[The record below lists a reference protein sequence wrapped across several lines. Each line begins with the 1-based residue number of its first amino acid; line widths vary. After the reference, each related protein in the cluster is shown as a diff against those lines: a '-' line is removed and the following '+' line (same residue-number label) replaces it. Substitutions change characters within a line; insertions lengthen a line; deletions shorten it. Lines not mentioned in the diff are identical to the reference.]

1 MKITPRGAE
10 SPDLA
15 KIVQNDKKTA
25 VAGTNKDAMMAARR
39 SGESASVKIS
49 PEARELQRIAELARK
64 GDQLRSAKVGALKE
78 QIANG
83 QYQVS
88 EDEVA
93 KSIARAE
100 VTRLLEKK

>member
-1 MKITPRGAE
+1 MKITPKGAE
-10 SPDLA
+10 SSDLA
-15 KIVQNDKKTA
+15 KIVRNDKKTA
-25 VAGTNKDAMMAARR
+25 VEGTNKDTMAAQR

-64 GDQLRSAKVGALKE
+64 GDQLRNAKVEALKE

-88 EDEVA
+88 EVEVA

-100 VTRLLEKK
+100 VMRLLEKK

>member
-1 MKITPRGAE
+1 MKITPKGAE
-10 SPDLA
+10 SSDLA
-15 KIVQNDKKTA
+15 KIVQNGKKAA
-25 VAGTNKDAMMAARR
+25 VARADKDAMAAQR

-49 PEARELQRIAELARK
+49 PEARELQRISELARK
-64 GDQLRSAKVGALKE
+64 GDQLRSAKVEALKE
-78 QIANG
+78 QIAKG

-93 KSIARAE
+93 KSMARAE

>member
-1 MKITPRGAE
+1 MKITPKGAE
-10 SPDLA
+10 SSDLA

-25 VAGTNKDAMMAARR
+25 VAGTNRDAMAAQR

-64 GDQLRSAKVGALKE
+64 SDQLRSAKVEALKE

>member
-1 MKITPRGAE
+1 MKITPKGAE
-10 SPDLA
+10 SSDLA

-25 VAGTNKDAMMAARR
+25 VAGTNKDAMAAQR

-64 GDQLRSAKVGALKE
+64 GDQLRNAKVEALKE

-88 EDEVA
+88 EVEVA

-100 VTRLLEKK
+100 VMRLLEKK

>member
-1 MKITPRGAE
+1 MKITPKGAE
-10 SPDLA
+10 TSDIT

-25 VAGTNKDAMMAARR
+25 GARADKDAATQR

-49 PEARELQRIAELARK
+49 PEARQLQRIAELARK
-64 GDQLRSAKVGALKE
+64 GDQLRSAKVEALKE
-78 QIANG
+78 QIASG
-83 QYQVS
+83 QYQVDD
-88 EDEVA
+88 DEVA

>member
-1 MKITPRGAE
+1 MKITPKGVE
-10 SPDLA
+10 SSDLA

-25 VAGTNKDAMMAARR
+25 VAGTNKDAMAAQR

-64 GDQLRSAKVGALKE
+64 GDQLRNAKVEALKE

-100 VTRLLEKK
+100 VMRLLEKK

>member
-15 KIVQNDKKTA
+15 KIVQNEKKTA
-25 VAGTNKDAMMAARR
+25 VASTNKDAMAAQR
-39 SGESASVKIS
+39 SGKSASVKIS

-64 GDQLRSAKVGALKE
+64 GDQMRSAKVGALKE

>member
-1 MKITPRGAE
+1 MKITPKGGDG
-10 SPDLA
+10 SDLT

-25 VAGTNKDAMMAARR
+25 VSRADKDATTQR

-64 GDQLRSAKVGALKE
+64 GDQLRSAKVEAVKE
-78 QIANG
+78 QIAKG
-83 QYQVS
+83 DYQVS
-88 EDEVA
+88 DEEVA

>member
-1 MKITPRGAE
+1 MKITPKGAE
-10 SPDLA
+10 SSDLA

-25 VAGTNKDAMMAARR
+25 VAGTNRDAMAAQR

-64 GDQLRSAKVGALKE
+64 GDQLRSAKVEALKE

>member
-1 MKITPRGAE
+1 MKITPKGAE
-10 SPDLA
+10 SPELA

-25 VAGTNKDAMMAARR
+25 ATGTHKDTTAAQR

-64 GDQLRSAKVGALKE
+64 GDQLRSAKVEALKE

-100 VTRLLEKK
+100 VTRILEKK

>member
-1 MKITPRGAE
+1 MKITPKGAE
-10 SPDLA
+10 SSDLA
-15 KIVQNDKKTA
+15 KIVQNGKKAA
-25 VAGTNKDAMMAARR
+25 VARADKDAASQR

-49 PEARELQRIAELARK
+49 PEARALQRIAELARK
-64 GDQLRSAKVGALKE
+64 GDQLRGAKVEALKE
-78 QIANG
+78 QIESG
-83 QYQVS
+83 KYQVS

>member
-15 KIVQNDKKTA
+15 KIVQNEKKTA
-25 VAGTNKDAMMAARR
+25 VAGTHKDAMAAQRG
-39 SGESASVKIS
+39 GESASVKIS

-83 QYQVS
+83 QYQVD
-88 EDEVA
+88 EDDVA

>member
-15 KIVQNDKKTA
+15 KIVQNEKKTA
-25 VAGTNKDAMMAARR
+25 VASTNKDAMAAQR

-64 GDQLRSAKVGALKE
+64 GDQMRSAKVGALKE

>member
-1 MKITPRGAE
+1 MKITPKGAE

-15 KIVQNDKKTA
+15 KIVQNDKKTV
-25 VAGTNKDAMMAARR
+25 VAGTNKDAMAAQR
-39 SGESASVKIS
+39 SGASASVKIS

-64 GDQLRSAKVGALKE
+64 GDQLRGAKVEALKE
-78 QIANG
+78 QIAKG

>member
-1 MKITPRGAE
+1 MKITPKGAE
-10 SPDLA
+10 SSDLA

-25 VAGTNKDAMMAARR
+25 VAGSNKDAMAAQR

-64 GDQLRSAKVGALKE
+64 GDQLRNAKVEALKE

-100 VTRLLEKK
+100 VIRLLEKK

>member
-1 MKITPRGAE
+1 MKITPKGAE
-10 SPDLA
+10 STDLA
-15 KIVQNDKKTA
+15 KIVQNDKKTSA
-25 VAGTNKDAMMAARR
+25 LGTHKDMAAAQR

-49 PEARELQRIAELARK
+49 PEARELHRIAELARK
-64 GDQLRSAKVGALKE
+64 GDQLRSAKVEALKE

-83 QYQVS
+83 QYQVN
-88 EDEVA
+88 EDDVA

>member
-15 KIVQNDKKTA
+15 KIIQNEKKTA
-25 VAGTNKDAMMAARR
+25 VASTNKDSMAAQR

-64 GDQLRSAKVGALKE
+64 GDQMRSAKVGALKE